1 MMANQR
7 FQTVYIVCGAV
18 EHKAFSVHYRIHVA
32 IKATL
37 IAVEPFY
44 ILQFGVFV
52 KLVEETIAEASGGEN
67 CDCENDIHPF
77 RDCRPDS
84 TVDKVINPM

>member
-1 MMANQR
+1 MIANQR
-7 FQTVYIVCGAV
+7 FQTVYFLCGTV

-32 IKATL
+32 VKSAL
-37 IAVEPFY
+37 IAVEPLDIF
-44 ILQFGVFV
+44 QFGVFV
-52 KLVEETIAEASGGEN
+52 KLVEEAIAEASGGEN

-84 TVDKVINPM
+84 TVNKVVNSM

>member
-1 MMANQR
+1 MANQR
-7 FQTVYIVCGAV
+7 FQTVYFVCGAV

-32 IKATL
+32 VKSAL
-37 IAVEPFY
+37 IAVEPFD
-44 ILQFGVFV
+44 IFQLGVFV
-52 KLVEETIAEASGGEN
+52 QLVEEAITEASGGEN

-84 TVDKVINPM
+84 TVDKVVNTM